1 MELRSPNLGK
11 TAQLRC
17 EGVSNSEIAGVE
29 KKYSII
35 SGRWMGTVVIR
46 PTKIALLFSM
56 GTFTLL
62 VGYGESHLSSRFYM
76 SKPTQRRGRLQ
87 SRKVCV

>member
-1 MELRSPNLGK
+1 MH
-11 TAQLRC
+11 
-17 EGVSNSEIAGVE
+17 EGVSNSEIAGDE

-46 PTKIALLFSM
+46 PAKIALLFSL

-62 VGYGESHLSSRFYM
+62 VGYGETHLSSRFYM
-76 SKPTQRRGRLQ
+76 SKPTQIAKG
-87 SRKVCV
+87 KVTVKKGVRVIFS